1 MNFTEKD
8 QDNQSSN
15 QNWRQQQTE
24 QQMVTSQNAWSK
36 PLQMGGKSGNGNERK
51 QYIKKDVTKFF
62 NDNENKNCLAKSPE
76 KNEKLETIW
85 NWLKNKDGSMPD
97 KPNSVRFFFH

>member
-1 MNFTEKD
+1 MFFTEKD

-15 QNWRQQQTE
+15 QNWRQQQTNQE
-24 QQMVTSQNAWSK
+24 QMVTPQNAWSK
-36 PLQMGGKSGNGNERK
+36 PLQMTGKSGNGNERK
-51 QYIKKDVTKFF
+51 QYIKKDVSKYF

-97 KPNSVRFFFH
+97 KPISVRFFH